1 MTTALESSL
10 VKCSKCRAV
19 LSPEVFNLGHPT
31 PCPSCQSLL
40 EVEVFPSILSDP
52 VATLAEPILVEGESS
67 CFYHP
72 GKKAAIVCQG
82 CGRFL
87 CSLCDL
93 ELNER
98 HVCPVCLESGQKKA
112 KFKDL
117 ENSRILWD
125 RMALAAA
132 VLPLLFL
139 WTSIIGAPVALY
151 LVVRY
156 RKAPCS
162 ITGKS
167 NLDFIVAAALAVTE
181 IAVWIIVIAALFAH
195 RHRHR

>member
-10 VKCSKCRAV
+10 VKCSKCQAL
-19 LSPEVFNLGHPT
+19 LSPQQFNIGELT
-31 PCPSCQSLL
+31 LCPSCQSLL
-40 EVEVFPSILSDP
+40 EIEVFPAILIAP
-52 VATLAEPILVEGESS
+52 TAVFPEPILVEGESS

-72 GKKAAIVCQG
+72 AKKASIVCQG

-87 CSLCDL
+87 CALCDL
-93 ELNER
+93 ELNGR

-117 ENSRILWD
+117 ENTRVLWD
-125 RMALAAA
+125 RLAISVA

-139 WTSIIGAPVALY
+139 WTSLIGAPIALY
-151 LVVRY
+151 LVIRY

-167 NLDFIVAAALAVTE
+167 NLDFIVAAVLAVLQ
-181 IAVWIIVIAALFAH
+181 IAVWALVIILAPWWHKH
-195 RHRHR
+195 R